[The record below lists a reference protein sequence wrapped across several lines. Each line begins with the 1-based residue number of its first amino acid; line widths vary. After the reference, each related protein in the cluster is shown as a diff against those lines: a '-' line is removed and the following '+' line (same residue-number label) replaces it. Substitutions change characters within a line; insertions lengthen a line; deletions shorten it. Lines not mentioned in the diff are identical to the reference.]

1 MKIEYGYKAEKIKE
15 IKKDIKKSMKELKY
29 KQEMMQFMTEEYDKT
44 PKDVNRAQYLKRINE
59 INNQVK
65 TSVTTIQLTLE
76 DVNKVQDETE
86 RAIKDIASLDKDVEN
101 LLFTVAQKDKPSKAV
116 YEKFVEMKEVFGKL
130 IENV

>member
-1 MKIEYGYKAEKIKE
+1 
-15 IKKDIKKSMKELKY
+15 
-29 KQEMMQFMTEEYDKT
+29 
-44 PKDVNRAQYLKRINE
+44 
-59 INNQVK
+59 
-65 TSVTTIQLTLE
+65 LTLE